1 MEQSSDKLIVCG
13 FRDGILTAW
22 FQDAKPVELAFSRE
36 NESEVGA
43 IYLARVSHVQ
53 KNLNA
58 AFLDLGKEQPAYL
71 NLEKGRLPRLAT
83 GALPSKITEGTEL
96 LVEIRKDA
104 HAKKGYSARAAVFR
118 KNDPVLARAAFLQAP
133 RCLRP
138 APRQWEQILAQCRRE
153 KRSVELVTDLP
164 DIYEELSGNPPTEL
178 PAYQKNLPERFRGE
192 PVNTVALDAYC
203 SLRLYTDEKL
213 KLASVYSLETT
224 VQSALSR
231 RVWLPSGGN
240 IVIERTEA
248 LTVIDV
254 NSGKDVRGK
263 DKEATLRR
271 TNREAAEELMRQLR
285 LRNLSGIILVDFIDF
300 ADEADVTALT
310 ETLTALAERDSAGT
324 RFVDMTQLNLA
335 ELIRPRRGKSLQEQ
349 FFLPNS

>member
-1 MEQSSDKLIVCG
+1 M
-13 FRDGILTAW
+13 
-22 FQDAKPVELAFSRE
+22 
-36 NESEVGA
+36 
-43 IYLARVSHVQ
+43 
-53 KNLNA
+53 
-58 AFLDLGKEQPAYL
+58 
-71 NLEKGRLPRLAT
+71 
-83 GALPSKITEGTEL
+83 
-96 LVEIRKDA
+96 EIRKDA
-104 HAKKGYSARAAVFR
+104 HAKKGYSARAATFR

-133 RCLRP
+133 RCLKP

-164 DIYEELSGNPPTEL
+164 DIYEELSGNPPAEM

-224 VQSALSR
+224 VQSALAR

-310 ETLTALAERDSAGT
+310 ETLTALAERDSVAT